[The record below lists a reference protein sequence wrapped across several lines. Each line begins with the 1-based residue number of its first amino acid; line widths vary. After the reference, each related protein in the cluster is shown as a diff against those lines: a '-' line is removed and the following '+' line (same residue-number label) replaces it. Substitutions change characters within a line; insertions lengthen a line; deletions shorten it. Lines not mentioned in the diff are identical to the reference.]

1 MENTNSYHN
10 QTEVTVHLQ
19 TSCALE
25 HKSTIKKTHSAKEHT
40 NLISFPVTESAPE
53 NFHSILRGGDSMEIK
68 HEHPVYASEEERK
81 ARLLDLKKA
90 CVAKLAALNKTPVKT
105 A

>member
-1 MENTNSYHN
+1 
-10 QTEVTVHLQ
+10 
-19 TSCALE
+19 
-25 HKSTIKKTHSAKEHT
+25 
-40 NLISFPVTESAPE
+40 
-53 NFHSILRGGDSMEIK
+53 MEIK

-81 ARLLDLKKA
+81 ARLLDLKKT